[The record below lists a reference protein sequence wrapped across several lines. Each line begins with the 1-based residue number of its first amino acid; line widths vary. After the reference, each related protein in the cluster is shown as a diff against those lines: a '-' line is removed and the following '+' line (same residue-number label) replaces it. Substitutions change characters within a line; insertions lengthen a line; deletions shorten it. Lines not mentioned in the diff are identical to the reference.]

1 MFCIF
6 APSFRS
12 IFTTQCNTCVIRCCV
27 IRNTLE
33 KCSVLRYNKSRKQG
47 KGNRGK
53 NMAET
58 KELKPKSF
66 RIDEETAEKFKAISA
81 ELGNNQ
87 QQTLS
92 KLIETY
98 EFQKGKTVLN
108 QKRGEIETFEKYVT
122 ILTRMY
128 MDSLEHN
135 ENITESVHAE
145 FEGILGSKDETILSL
160 QKQLKT
166 AEEQVAAKKAEATES
181 LKKAKDSDTENA
193 RLLAKIEENQASF
206 EQALED
212 KEKLI
217 LALTQAC
224 DGYKKDVEEMEK
236 VTLERSAMAAKH
248 MQLQKDLTRLE
259 NENAALKNELDLLKL
274 TNERELLQKEMAHA
288 KEIQQL
294 EQQRKEEIDVYQ
306 QKYLELL
313 NQMQQ
318 KTKSVR
324 IVKQSKG
331 EKEETHN
338 E

>member
-224 DGYKKDVEEMEK
+224 DGYKKVPQLTTFSVIPCGTFRIYPELSSRNPRR
-236 VTLERSAMAAKH
+236 TFRSAPRCAASHRKVP
-248 MQLQKDLTRLE
+248 LQYPGSSARKDGR
-259 NENAALKNELDLLKL
+259 
-274 TNERELLQKEMAHA
+274 
-288 KEIQQL
+288 
-294 EQQRKEEIDVYQ
+294 
-306 QKYLELL
+306 
-313 NQMQQ
+313 
-318 KTKSVR
+318 SV
-324 IVKQSKG
+324 SKR
-331 EKEETHN
+331 
-338 E
+338 